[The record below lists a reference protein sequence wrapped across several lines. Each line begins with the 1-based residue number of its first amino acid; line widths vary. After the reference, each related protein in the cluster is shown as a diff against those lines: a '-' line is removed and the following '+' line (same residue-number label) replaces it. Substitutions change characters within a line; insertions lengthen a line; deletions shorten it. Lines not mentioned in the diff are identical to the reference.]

1 MIFIV
6 RKEAEKQMR
15 EWVSMF
21 LEEIDRI
28 ESFFIAKMNE
38 YRDQFEVLKDR

>member
-6 RKEAEKQMR
+6 RKEAENQMR

-28 ESFFIAKMNE
+28 ESFFIVKMNE